1 MAYVPGP
8 PSSAVLSGREA
19 RDAKKGSDMVRYRRA
34 GVWFVATALACL
46 VNTAFAQPA
55 QIGAP
60 APEVSGGPW
69 INSDPLTL
77 SGLRGRVVLVEFWTY
92 G

>member
-1 MAYVPGP
+1 MMWHRGT
-8 PSSAVLSGREA
+8 
-19 RDAKKGSDMVRYRRA
+19 
-34 GVWFVATALACL
+34 GVWFVATALVCL
-46 VNTAFAQPA
+46 VNTALAQPA
-55 QIGAP
+55 QIGAS
-60 APEVSGGPW
+60 APEVSGAPW